1 MEKTS
6 SRRIASWQVRKKR
19 GTGYAIAAAR
29 LLQEPHFHLR
39 NVDVGVGIGLGVAG
53 VDGME
58 EGGVVEGK
66 AVVDVIDSLRN
77 SEQRDDVVSGM
88 DEE

>member
-1 MEKTS
+1 
-6 SRRIASWQVRKKR
+6 
-19 GTGYAIAAAR
+19 
-29 LLQEPHFHLR
+29 
-39 NVDVGVGIGLGVAG
+39 VDVGVGIGLGVAG